1 MSEKELSKSG
11 SNDPVIKAKLDQI
24 NRLYGELE
32 EYATKKNLRFHYSGP
47 AGYGDGGSFDP
58 YYVGVYDEYTGEES
72 DGWQASS
79 QSC

>member
-1 MSEKELSKSG
+1 MSEKERSKSG

-32 EYATKKNLRFHYSGP
+32 DYAIEKNLRFHYCGP

-58 YYVGVYDEYTGEES
+58 DDIGREDEWTGEQS
-72 DGWQASS
+72 DGWLASS